1 MKLTPKG
8 ILAAGGLSR
17 REFICGS
24 ALAAAGWMA
33 GCATNPVTGKSQ
45 FMLISEQDELEVDR
59 QHVPLQ
65 FSADYGVTQDRQL
78 GDYLARTGKRLVP
91 GTHRPQ
97 LPYRFEVVNATYVN
111 AYAFPGGSI
120 AATRGILLKID
131 NEAELAS
138 LLGHELGHVN
148 ARHTAQQMS
157 KAALTETLV
166 GGVSAMAGGQNSAVG
181 GLVGQVGAIGAGALL
196 ASYSRDNER
205 EADDLGLRY
214 MAAAGYNPDGFEDLM
229 DMLRSLNRHK
239 ANAVE
244 LLFATHPMS
253 EERYQTAIEAI
264 RTRYPDRAGKP
275 IYRERYQDQ
284 TASLRRMA
292 DAIEAMQ
299 NGETE
304 MAREKFTAAETQFQT
319 ALKKAPRDYTAHV
332 LMAKCQYVQER
343 FDRAAQYARDAS
355 QIYPQEPQAQL
366 IMGVARIATG
376 KFDDAFDNFDQ
387 YDRMLPG
394 NPDLIFLKGL
404 AREGAQRQNEAARL
418 YIAYLKVVQQ
428 GPHAQHAYQRLVDWG
443 YVRP

>member
-8 ILAAGGLSR
+8 IRVAGSLNR

-24 ALAAAGWMA
+24 ALAAAGWMV

-45 FMLISEQDELEVDR
+45 FMLVSEQDELAVDR
-59 QHVPLQ
+59 QHVPVQ
-65 FSADYGVTQDRQL
+65 FSADYGPTQDRQL
-78 GDYLARTGKRLVP
+78 SSYLARTGKRLVP
-91 GTHRPQ
+91 GTHRPL

-157 KAALTETLV
+157 KAALTQTLV
-166 GGVSAMAGGQNSAVG
+166 GGVSALAGGQGSAIG
-181 GLVGQVGAIGAGALL
+181 GLVDQVGAIGAGALL

-214 MAAAGYNPDGFEDLM
+214 MTAADYNPDGFEDLM

-292 DAIEAMQ
+292 GAIEAMQ

-304 MAREKFTAAETQFQT
+304 MARQKFTAAEEQFQT
-319 ALKKAPRDYTAHV
+319 ALEKAPRDYTAHM

-355 QIYPQEPQAQL
+355 QIYPQEPQAHL
-366 IMGVARIATG
+366 IMGVARINNG
-376 KFDDAFDNFDQ
+376 KFDEAFDNFDQ
-387 YDRMLPG
+387 YDRMLPD